1 MEVAEI
7 RRRDRVHDDRG
18 QLSVEFTGTFPLIL
32 LTLAVLWQ
40 CTLVGYTFILAGNA
54 ADRGVRAAA
63 ASNDMGDCQSVGRE
77 DLPQKWRGA
86 ARISCVEEGE
96 LVKAEVSVDVPI
108 LFPGGP
114 SLPIP
119 VRAHAAAAKE
129 GREP

>member
-63 ASNDMGDCQSVGRE
+63 ASNDMGDCQYVGQE
-77 DLPQKWRGA
+77 DLPQKWREA
-86 ARISCVEEGE
+86 TISCVPEGE
-96 LVKAEVSVDVPI
+96 LVKATVSVEVPI

-119 VRAHAAAAKE
+119 VRGHAAAAKE

>member
-40 CTLVGYTFILAGNA
+40 CALVGYTFVLAGNA

-63 ASNDMGDCQSVGRE
+63 ASGDMGDCDSVGRE
-77 DLPQKWRGA
+77 DLPQEWQGA
-86 ARISCVEEGE
+86 RFSCSAEGV
-96 LVKAEVSVDVPI
+96 LVKATVSVDVPI

-119 VRAHAAAAKE
+119 VKGRAAAAKE
-129 GREP
+129 GD

>member
-32 LTLAVLWQ
+32 LTLVVLWQ
-40 CTLVGYTFILAGNA
+40 CALVGYTFILAGNA

-63 ASNDMGDCQSVGRE
+63 ASGDMGDCRSVGRE
-77 DLPQKWRGA
+77 DLPQEWRGA
-86 ARISCVEEGE
+86 EISCSSGEE
-96 LVKAEVSVDVPI
+96 LVKATVSVPVPI

-114 SLPIP
+114 KLPIKVP
-119 VRAHAAAAKE
+119 GRAAAAKE
-129 GREP
+129 GIEP

>member
-18 QLSVEFTGTFPLIL
+18 QLSVEFTGTLPLIL

-40 CTLVGYTFILAGNA
+40 CALVGYTFVLAGNA

-63 ASNDMGDCQSVGRE
+63 ASGDTGDCDSVGRE
-77 DLPQKWRGA
+77 DLPQEWHA
-86 ARISCVEEGE
+86 TISCSSGGD
-96 LVKAEVSVDVPI
+96 LVTATVSVPVPI

-114 SLPIP
+114 SLPIS
-119 VRAHAAAAKE
+119 VDGRAAAAKE
-129 GREP
+129 GD